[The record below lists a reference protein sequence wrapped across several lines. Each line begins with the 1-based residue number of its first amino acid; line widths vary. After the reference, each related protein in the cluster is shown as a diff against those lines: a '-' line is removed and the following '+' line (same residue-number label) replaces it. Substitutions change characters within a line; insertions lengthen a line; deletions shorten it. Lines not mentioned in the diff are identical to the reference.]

1 LAGAVSDTCGERLD
15 EILDPAASW
24 ASADESS
31 AYEG

>member
-15 EILDPAASW
+15 EILDPVASW